1 MKKIGYILYSFV
13 PAIIALCLE
22 FIATFFVL
30 GVTALYFLYSPA
42 EKGFQYSTLLELLS
56 DYNFNIILSMIFSL
70 SCIIIFGIWYY
81 WRYEGDYLP
90 RPSKTFHP
98 LTLLGI
104 ILMVPGA
111 QYISSIIMV
120 IASSIK
126 PALLEEYTELLEST
140 GLSDDVPLLMII
152 YAVVLAPVGEE
163 LIFRGVTL
171 RAARKALPFWFAN
184 ILQALLFGI
193 FHMNILQGLY
203 TFAFGLLL
211 GYVCEKGGSIY
222 YSILLHLLYNLWGTC
237 ISQLIDFGDNDM
249 AYLALMG
256 ASILISIGGVILF
269 RKGSR
274 KKQLAIRK

>member
-1 MKKIGYILYSFV
+1 MKKIGYTLFSFV
-13 PAIIALCLE
+13 PAIIALFLE
-22 FIATFFVL
+22 FAATFFVL
-30 GVTALYFLYSPA
+30 GVATLYFLYSPT
-42 EKGFQYSTLLELLS
+42 EEGFQYSTCLELLS
-56 DYNFNIILSMIFSL
+56 DYNFNIILSIIFSL
-70 SCIIIFGIWYY
+70 SCIVIFGIWYY

-98 LTLLGI
+98 LALLGI

-120 IASSIK
+120 IAGSIR

-140 GLSDDVPLLMII
+140 GLSDNIPLLMII

-171 RAARKALPFWFAN
+171 RAARKAMPFWLAN

-193 FHMNILQGLY
+193 FHMNIMQGLY
-203 TFAFGLLL
+203 TFVFGLIL
-211 GYVCEKGGSIY
+211 GYVCVKGGSIY
-222 YSILLHLLYNLWGTC
+222 YSILLHLLYNFWGTC

-256 ASILISIGGVILF
+256 ISILIGIGGVMIF

-274 KKQLAIRK
+274 KNIVS